1 MGRIRH
7 QQVTNVAA
15 DQPASRSSEPLN
27 GGPVVLRW
35 THAVDRRPGLIQF
48 DVLADRAAV
57 LPAAMPEGP
66 MPAPIA
72 ISLGRTY
79 VILVVVAGVLAWGD
93 AVSRPLAAG
102 VLLATS
108 G

>member
-72 ISLGRTY
+72 ISLGDDPVRRSGR
-79 VILVVVAGVLAWGD
+79 LEDSAAFE
-93 AVSRPLAAG
+93 RPCGLGA
-102 VLLATS
+102 LL
-108 G
+108 